1 MHKIYK
7 MDEWVELFV
16 TYDEIEAQIVKN
28 ILEAEDIQVVLNSL
42 KVRPYPVSIGKIGE
56 VKLLVKKEN
65 LENAKN
71 IIKIMKNVSSKEETN
86 DY

>member
-1 MHKIYK
+1 